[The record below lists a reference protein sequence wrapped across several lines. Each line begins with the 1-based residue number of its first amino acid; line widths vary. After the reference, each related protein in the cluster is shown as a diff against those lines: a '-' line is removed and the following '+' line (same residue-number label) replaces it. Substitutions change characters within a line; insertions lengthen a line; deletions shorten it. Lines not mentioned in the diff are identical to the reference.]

1 MTPWTAVALLYRGR
15 EWTTAD
21 KGRRQCSCM
30 LQVNCE
36 SAQGKRDACK
46 VSESEWWSP
55 ARLDNRRARK
65 KLLGCSASEVTSQQL
80 NNILRDNSSDS
91 ILLCFSVFYL
101 IFLWESAWIKTCV
114 FFNLLNL
121 VKLQAIAGGKKCCF
135 KTSLIIIIIINQEKT
150 KEINA

>member
-1 MTPWTAVALLYRGR
+1 MSRV
-15 EWTTAD
+15 WTTAD

-30 LQVNCE
+30 PQVKKVCYCE
-36 SAQGKRDACK
+36 SAQGKRDACE

-65 KLLGCSASEVTSQQL
+65 KLLGCSASEVTNQQL
-80 NNILRDNSSDS
+80 NNVLRDNSCDS

-101 IFLWESAWIKTCV
+101 IFLWESARIKTCV
-114 FFNLLNL
+114 FLNNLLNL

-135 KTSLIIIIIINQEKT
+135 KTSSIIIDQEKT